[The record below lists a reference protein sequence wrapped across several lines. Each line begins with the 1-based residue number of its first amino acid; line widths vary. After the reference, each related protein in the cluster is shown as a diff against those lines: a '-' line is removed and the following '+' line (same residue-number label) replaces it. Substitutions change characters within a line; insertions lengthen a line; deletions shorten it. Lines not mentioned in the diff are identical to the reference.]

1 RTGGVRHMWNP
12 WTWAAMSNQAAVVN
26 ARSATIEMSRRR
38 VEHEEVA
45 LFLEDH
51 AGRVTKSASA

>member
-1 RTGGVRHMWNP
+1 MWNP

-51 AGRVTKSASA
+51 AERVTNSASA